1 MSKTNKKTKYIFVTG
16 GVVSSLGKGISVSS
30 IARILIELGYSV
42 RMQKFDPYL
51 NVDPGTMSPYQHGE
65 VFVTRD
71 GAETDLDQG
80 HYERFSNSNL
90 NKYSSIT
97 SGKIYLEVI
106 EKERKG
112 LYNGQTVQ
120 VVPHVTNA
128 IKEKI
133 NLVAD
138 DCDFVISEVGGTIGD
153 IEGLPYIEAIRQFR
167 NEHPVEDTLFIH
179 ATPII
184 QFKMAGEPKTKPT
197 QHSIKELRSLGITP
211 DILLVR
217 SENEISDALKIK
229 LANTTN
235 ININNIFTAV
245 DASNIYFVP
254 TNMYEQKIHES
265 ILKHFQLQPTTDTFE
280 NWIKFNDKIKSST
293 EELKIAIVGKYVE
306 LKDAYFSVIE
316 SLKISGYHN
325 NVNVNIKWINSNDV
339 TNENVEDLLNDC
351 KGIVVPGGFGTRG
364 IDGKIA
370 AIKYARVNNVPFLG
384 ICLGMQL
391 AAVEF
396 SRNVLGLLDA
406 NSTELDPNTT
416 NPIID
421 IIVGKDQNNIG
432 GTLRLGEYQ
441 TKLKKGSLAN
451 KLYDADFAFERH
463 RHRFEFNN
471 SYIQDFEKNNMVISG
486 TDVNSNLVEIIEYPQ
501 NDFFIGAQ
509 YHPELTTKPYNPNP
523 LFVGLIKA
531 AKNK

>member
-1 MSKTNKKTKYIFVTG
+1 MSKKTKYIFVTG

-30 IARILIELGYSV
+30 IARILLELGFSV

-80 HYERFSNSNL
+80 HYERFSNTNL

-97 SGKIYLEVI
+97 SGKIYMEVI

-153 IEGLPYIEAIRQFR
+153 IEGLPYIEAIRQFI

-184 QFKMAGEPKTKPT
+184 NFKMAGEPKTKPT

-211 DILLVR
+211 NILLVR
-217 SENEISDALKIK
+217 SENEISDALKQK

-235 ININNIFTAV
+235 ININNIFTAT

-254 TNMYEQKIHES
+254 TNLYDQKIHES
-265 ILKHFQLQPTTDTFE
+265 ILKHFGLEQRKNSFS
-280 NWIKFNDKIKSST
+280 NWLAFNDKITNST
-293 EELKIAIVGKYVE
+293 KELPIAIVGKYTE
-306 LKDAYFSVIE
+306 LHDAYFSVIE

-325 NVNVNIKWINSNDV
+325 DVKVKIKWINATDV
-339 TNENVEDLLNDC
+339 TSENVAQLLSDVE
-351 KGIVVPGGFGTRG
+351 GVVVPGGFGLRG
-364 IDGKIA
+364 IDGKMA
-370 AIKYARVNNVPFLG
+370 TLTYARENNLPLLG

-391 AAVEF
+391 MAVEF
-396 SRNVLGLLDA
+396 ARNVLNLKDA
-406 NSTELDPNTT
+406 NSTEFNNETT

-421 IIVGKDQNNIG
+421 IIVGKDRDNIG
-432 GTLRLGEYQ
+432 GTLRLGEYK
-441 TKLKKGSLAN
+441 TKLKNGSLAHS
-451 KLYDADFAFERH
+451 LYNSEFALERH

-471 SYIQDFEKNNMVISG
+471 DYIQSFEENGLQITG
-486 TDVNSNLVEIIEYPQ
+486 RDINSNLVEILELPK
-501 NDFFIGAQ
+501 NDFYIGAQ

-523 LFVGLIKA
+523 LFMGLVKA
-531 AKNK
+531 AKNRIK